1 MTTVRFIA
9 AVVLLSLAV
18 SIEGCSSSP
27 TGSGDSAGGDSG
39 TATQAA
45 VPDTGGIGAAPGTEQ
60 DFMLNAGRR
69 TFFAE
74 GSAKLDDTARVTLD
88 KQAQW
93 LGRYS
98 QWKVK
103 LQGFADDPG
112 SETEQMA
119 LSQKRA
125 DAVKDYLI
133 AQGIAPERIKAKGYG
148 RTRLVGDCAE
158 IECKAQNRRVITN
171 PQDAPDF

>member
-1 MTTVRFIA
+1 MRNATGPALLGLVLLLAGCASSQNTDLPVTA
-9 AVVLLSLAV
+9 AV
-18 SIEGCSSSP
+18 P
-27 TGSGDSAGGDSG
+27 Q
-39 TATQAA
+39 TAAPQT

-69 TFFAE
+69 TFFTQSSAE
-74 GSAKLDDTARVTLD
+74 LDDTARVTIN

-93 LGRYS
+93 LSKYP

-112 SETEQMA
+112 SEAQQVA

-125 DAVKDYLI
+125 DVVRSYMI
-133 AQGIAPERIKAKGYG
+133 AQGVAPERIKAKGYG
-148 RTRLVGDCAE
+148 RDRLVGNCADL
-158 IECKAQNRRVITN
+158 ECKAQNRRVVTN
-171 PQDAPDF
+171 PQDSPDF